1 MINSDTFVGPSFSIY
16 NRFFRFCWK
25 LIYFTLF
32 KYSPRFFH
40 SWRIL
45 ILIIFGAKI
54 GKGVHVYPK
63 VEIWAPWNLIIG
75 DESGIANGVILY
87 TQDKIIIGKR
97 VVISQGSHLCTGTHN
112 FNKKGFPLIT
122 KPITIG
128 DQAWIAAEVFIH
140 PGIVIGNGAVIGSRS
155 VVTKNMASWMVCSGF
170 PCVELKKRVIEF

>member
-1 MINSDTFVGPSFSIY
+1 
-16 NRFFRFCWK
+16 
-25 LIYFTLF
+25 
-32 KYSPRFFH
+32 
-40 SWRIL
+40 
-45 ILIIFGAKI
+45 
-54 GKGVHVYPK
+54 VHVYPK

-87 TQDKIIIGKR
+87 SQDKIIIGKR

-112 FNKKGFPLIT
+112 FYKKGFPLIT

-155 VVTKNMASWMVCSGF
+155 VVTKNVNPWMVCSGF
-170 PCVELKKRVIEF
+170 PCLELKKRVIEF

>member
-16 NRFFRFCWK
+16 NRFYRFCWK
-25 LIYFTLF
+25 IIYFTLF

-45 ILIIFGAKI
+45 ILRIFGAKV

-75 DESGIANGVILY
+75 DESGIANGVKLY
-87 TQDKIIIGKR
+87 SQDKIIIGKR

-112 FNKKGFPLIT
+112 FNKKGFPLLT

-155 VVTKNMASWMVCSGF
+155 VVTKNVNPWMVCSGF
-170 PCVELKKRVIEF
+170 PCVELKKRVIEL

>member
-1 MINSDTFVGPSFSIY
+1 MINSDTFIRPSFSLKNRIY
-16 NRFFRFCWK
+16 RIIWSITYLLLFR
-25 LIYFTLF
+25 I
-32 KYSPRFFH
+32 SPKPLH
-40 SWRIL
+40 SWRSL
-45 ILIIFGAKI
+45 VLRLFGAKI

-87 TQDKIIIGKR
+87 SQDKIVIGKK

-128 DQAWIAAEVFIH
+128 DLVWIAAEVFIH
-140 PGIVIGNGAVIGSRS
+140 PGIVIGSGAVIGSRS
-155 VVTKNMASWMVCSGF
+155 VVTKNVNPWMVCSGF
-170 PCVELKKRVIEF
+170 PCVELKKRVIEL

>member
-16 NRFFRFCWK
+16 NRFYRFCWK
-25 LIYFTLF
+25 IIYFTLF

-45 ILIIFGAKI
+45 ILRIFGAKV

-87 TQDKIIIGKR
+87 SQDKIIIGKR

-112 FNKKGFPLIT
+112 FNKKGFPLLT

-155 VVTKNMASWMVCSGF
+155 VVTKNVNPWMVCSGF
-170 PCVELKKRVIEF
+170 PCVELKKRVIEL